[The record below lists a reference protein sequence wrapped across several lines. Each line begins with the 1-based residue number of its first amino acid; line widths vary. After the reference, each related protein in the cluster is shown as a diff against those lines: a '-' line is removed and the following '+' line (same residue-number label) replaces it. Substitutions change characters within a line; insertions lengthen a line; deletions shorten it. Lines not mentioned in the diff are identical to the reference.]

1 MPMAQM
7 EVKVVEYGFSEE
19 NESYYVTYRV
29 KNLDLVSLKKLKERL
44 KDPVVVICDEL
55 FLTVYFEERFYPFK
69 SEEAQINP
77 EDFLAR
83 EELEMTAYLLGL
95 LED

>member
-1 MPMAQM
+1 MT
-7 EVKVVEYGFSEE
+7 ELKVKIAEYGYSDEYE
-19 NESYYVTYRV
+19 RYYVTYHV
-29 KNLDLVSLKKLKERL
+29 TELDKNTLKKLKERL
-44 KDPVVVICDEL
+44 EDPTVVKHDDIY
-55 FLTVYFEERFYPFK
+55 LTVYFEERFYPFK
-69 SEEAQINP
+69 SEEAQRNP